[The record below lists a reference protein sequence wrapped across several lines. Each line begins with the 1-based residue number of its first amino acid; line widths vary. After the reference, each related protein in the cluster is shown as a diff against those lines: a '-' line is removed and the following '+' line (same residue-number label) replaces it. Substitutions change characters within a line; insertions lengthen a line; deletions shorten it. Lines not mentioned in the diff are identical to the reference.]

1 METGLK
7 RWSCQEEKKKDCRGY
22 TFLIAP
28 NSRITQ
34 MKARINPN
42 TKLVLPELSYTI
54 MGILFTVHN
63 ELGPLILEKYYQRAV
78 AKELSSERLKFT
90 REIRVIHKLDS

>member
-1 METGLK
+1 
-7 RWSCQEEKKKDCRGY
+7 
-22 TFLIAP
+22 
-28 NSRITQ
+28 

-90 REIRVIHKLDS
+90 REIRVIHKLDSSLADALDMRLSIRFIPK